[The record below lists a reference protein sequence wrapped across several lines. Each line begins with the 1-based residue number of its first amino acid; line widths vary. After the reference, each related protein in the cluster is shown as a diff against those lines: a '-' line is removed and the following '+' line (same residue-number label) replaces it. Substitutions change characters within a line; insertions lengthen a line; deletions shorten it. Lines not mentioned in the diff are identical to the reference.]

1 MIREA
6 PGVAKRWLQSFGRYI
21 AAEPGQ
27 QRRDPGTRIQT
38 SDALLGPDKRR
49 RVIEGAREL
58 NRNFSVAAWAIRKHL
73 DYVSTFT
80 FQAASEDAAFNEQL
94 EALMGWWNRPINCD
108 VSARHSLRRMI
119 RLAEAR
125 RVIDGDMFFVKLADG
140 RIQAIEGDRVRDP
153 QSITDPKQQWV
164 HGVQLGP
171 GGRVKRVA
179 VHERTKDGNYVF
191 EREITAGN
199 VIQVAYFDSFDQ
211 VRGVSPLTSAIA
223 SFQDSLEVTD
233 YARAKAKITQLF
245 ALAITREM
253 ADDDAEL
260 YGDEYRVD
268 LGKGPVKL
276 ELDPGDKAEFLESRH
291 PSTEFQAFLT
301 LSLQAALKSLDI
313 PWSFYDEAYTNFFG
327 SRAALIQYQQSCKA
341 KREDLKECLDRLT
354 VWKIQQWVAQGL
366 LTLPRGVTN
375 IDQLNWDWIPAGV
388 PYWNP
393 EQEINGDILAIGAKL
408 RTRSEIRREKYGDDW
423 RDVVRKLHE
432 EDEFLAQY
440 GYSPNPDP
448 NAPATPGVTTP
459 QTEIEESDGNEDEN
473 TIDEE
478 EANDLA

>member
-1 MIREA
+1 
-6 PGVAKRWLQSFGRYI
+6 
-21 AAEPGQ
+21 
-27 QRRDPGTRIQT
+27 
-38 SDALLGPDKRR
+38 
-49 RVIEGAREL
+49 
-58 NRNFSVAAWAIRKHL
+58 
-73 DYVSTFT
+73 VSTFT
-80 FQAASEDAAFNEQL
+80 FQAATEDAAFNEQL

-153 QSITDPKQQWV
+153 QSITDPNQQWV

-354 VWKIQQWVAQGL
+354 VWKIQQWIAQGL

-375 IDQLNWDWIPAGV
+375 LDQLNWDWIPAGV

-440 GYSPNPDP
+440 GYSADPSPD
-448 NAPATPGVTTP
+448 APMVPVVSTPE
-459 QTEIEESDGNEDEN
+459 TEQ
-473 TIDEE
+473 E
-478 EANDLA
+478 EAEGNAEDTQENDE